1 MSTYRSRGYTVQQK
15 STKDMRYSHNAASY
29 RKDDIAKFVET
40 VRLWQNAERARN
52 RLLNS
57 NSNTD
62 PARMA
67 VEIIKINEAVKN
79 GPAAKSCVTAWA
91 LLNLDNALDAYSL
104 LSEKGLHDLANELK
118 FGYLGGRG
126 SHNETK
132 LALIEN
138 RKSEPFL
145 TVFVVKQIEYGFGVL
160 MLEKDTAQ
168 YQAVVD
174 EIVHSIGKQGR
185 YGDLAA
191 IVKALAKE
199 EFGHFEA
206 RRAANRVANGIIEK
220 LGREYDEFGLA
231 RELKKECGEALGAN
245 PVKAFA
251 KKVFGLYAK
260 DDFYNAKCMV
270 ITLHNRLTGSSRA
283 TEDFECFCL
292 EIAMLADKEETGAG
306 KRILLHVL
314 GTFQVGADIWTVER
328 LQGIWKKAY
337 PDDEYPYSH
346 SIRAPSPRNYFR
358 EIIERR

>member
-283 TEDFECFCL
+283 TEDFEGFCL
-292 EIAMLADKEETGAG
+292 EIAMLADKEEPGAG

-328 LQGIWKKAY
+328 LQTIWKKAY
-337 PDDEYPYSH
+337 PNDEYPYLH
-346 SIRAPSPRNYFR
+346 SIRAPSPRDYFR

>member
-15 STKDMRYSHNAASY
+15 STKDARYSHNAASY

-40 VRLWQNAERARN
+40 VRLWQNSDKARD
-52 RLLNS
+52 RIMNS
-57 NSNTD
+57 KMDTTKI
-62 PARMA
+62 A
-67 VEIIKINEAVKN
+67 VEIVKVNEAVKN
-79 GPAAKSCVTAWA
+79 GPAAKSCVIAWA

-104 LSEKGLHDLANELK
+104 LSEKGLHDLANEVR

-126 SHNETK
+126 SYDETK

-138 RKSEPFL
+138 RKSGPFL
-145 TVFVVKQIEYGFGVL
+145 AAFFVKQIERGFGVF
-160 MLEKDTAQ
+160 MNEKDTAQ

-174 EIVHSIGKQGR
+174 EIIHSVGKQGR

-191 IVKALAKE
+191 IVKALAKK
-199 EFGHFEA
+199 EFEHFEA

-220 LGREYDEFGLA
+220 LGREYGEFGLA
-231 RELKKECGEALGAN
+231 RELKKGCGEVLGAN

-251 KKVFGLYAK
+251 KRVFGLYAQ
-260 DDFYNAKCMV
+260 DDFFNAKSMV
-270 ITLHNRLTGSSRA
+270 ITLHNRLADNSRA